1 MSKYGVYLCTFFP
14 AFRLNIGKYEPEK
27 TPYLDTFRAVL
38 RNHYTYFIRTIPGME
53 DQLEPLQNSIR
64 HKLIPRLLEG
74 HQYNNEERKLP
85 ALLTKLRWFGSIST
99 ADIAKREYM
108 NSKR

>member
-38 RNHYTYFIRTIPGME
+38 GNHYTYFIRTNPGME

-74 HQYNNEERKLP
+74 HQKVN
-85 ALLTKLRWFGSIST
+85 
-99 ADIAKREYM
+99 
-108 NSKR
+108 